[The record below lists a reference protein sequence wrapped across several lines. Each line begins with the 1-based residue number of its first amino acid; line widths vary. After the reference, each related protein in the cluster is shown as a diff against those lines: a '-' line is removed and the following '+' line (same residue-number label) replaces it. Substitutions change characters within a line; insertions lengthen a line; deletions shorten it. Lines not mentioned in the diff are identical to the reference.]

1 MTFEKF
7 SYVNVV
13 SFVIFLIP
21 VGLLTGPFLPDLFVT
36 ILSISFL
43 FYSFKLGINNYFKNY
58 FFYFFICVWFILIIS
73 SLISD
78 YQLTSLK
85 SSIGY
90 IRHIIFIFLV
100 SFIIDENKNFLKN
113 LNIWLIFLLSIVA
126 IDAVFQKFFGFNSL
140 GFKSPEE
147 LKITGF
153 LGDEPILGTYFL
165 RIFSI
170 LLIVSLIL
178 KKNVN
183 LYIGLFYI
191 IVIPIIFYSGQRS
204 IFYLSLLFI
213 PFFLIFI
220 PHNKFNYLSLFLL
233 IIFLLYNFNFNLNYK
248 QRMVTDI
255 TSNYTKFKP
264 QEYSEDQR
272 HKYFKFLFYSPHQT
286 VLWITSLNM
295 FFENKILGIGPNNF
309 RYECE
314 NFKKVKDKEFDY
326 CSSHPHNFLF
336 QFLAETGFLG
346 FIFYL
351 IALIFLIK
359 ELCLLLIRKLLRK
372 QIDIPYCFVLF
383 VLIINFFPFIPT
395 GNFFNNYLSIINLL
409 PVPFL
414 IYLIRKKKYNVK

>member
-1 MTFEKF
+1 
-7 SYVNVV
+7 
-13 SFVIFLIP
+13 
-21 VGLLTGPFLPDLFVT
+21 
-36 ILSISFL
+36 
-43 FYSFKLGINNYFKNY
+43 
-58 FFYFFICVWFILIIS
+58 
-73 SLISD
+73 
-78 YQLTSLK
+78 
-85 SSIGY
+85 
-90 IRHIIFIFLV
+90 
-100 SFIIDENKNFLKN
+100 
-113 LNIWLIFLLSIVA
+113 
-126 IDAVFQKFFGFNSL
+126 
-140 GFKSPEE
+140 
-147 LKITGF
+147 
-153 LGDEPILGTYFL
+153 
-165 RIFSI
+165 
-170 LLIVSLIL
+170 
-178 KKNVN
+178 
-183 LYIGLFYI
+183 
-191 IVIPIIFYSGQRS
+191 
-204 IFYLSLLFI
+204 
-213 PFFLIFI
+213 
-220 PHNKFNYLSLFLL
+220 
-233 IIFLLYNFNFNLNYK
+233 
-248 QRMVTDI
+248 MVTDI

-295 FFENKILGIGPNNF
+295 FFENKIFGIGPNNF

-414 IYLIRKKKYNVK
+414 IYLIRKKKYNVE